1 MPKVEHE
8 NIDNLNAVLT
18 VTLEKSD
25 YEPKFKTEL
34 NKYRKQANMKGFRKG
49 KTPASVLKKMYGK
62 GVLADVI
69 NEMLQK
75 ELYDYLTDN
84 DIKILGQPL
93 PSADQEPQD
102 FDLKTFQDYVF
113 KFDLGLAPDFE
124 VQGAD
129 EHTTFE
135 KMVVEPSEEMIDED
149 LQAARKRN
157 GERKA
162 VEDTIQENDMVKLE
176 VAELDGDALKADGI
190 TSEFSLLIGNN
201 TNEELKQTLEEKKQ
215 GDKLKIDILNVEN
228 GRDEDYARRY
238 YLSLDEDEGDENED
252 AEKAFNNEF
261 EATIVEVTRIAPA
274 EMDQEFFD
282 QTFGEGEVTSEAE
295 ARDKIREQI
304 KGFYN
309 SQAEALMSRDI
320 QEKLLELNPMAFP
333 EAFLKRWMQANN
345 EEVDEETIEAEYDN
359 FEKNLQWSLIRN
371 KLVEQFEIEVNN
383 DDIVEAA
390 RRRIRQYFGGQSMPG
405 MEQIVDSTA
414 QRILQ
419 DQKQVEQLYEEV
431 LTDRTFE
438 VLIEKVNVEEK
449 SVSLE
454 EFEEAVKAAQAAN
467 TPAAAEEE
475 E

>member
-34 NKYRKQANMKGFRKG
+34 NKYRKQANMKGFRRG
-49 KTPASVLKKMYGK
+49 KTPTSVLKKMYGK

-84 DIKILGQPL
+84 NIKILGQPL
-93 PSADQEPQD
+93 PAEDQEQMD
-102 FDLKTFQDYVF
+102 FDLKAPQDYVF
-113 KFDLGLAPDFE
+113 KFDLGLAPAFE

-135 KMVVEPSEEMIDED
+135 KMAVEPSEEMIED
-149 LQAARKRN
+149 DLLAARKRH

-162 VEDTIQENDMVKLE
+162 VEEEITDNDMIKLE
-176 VAELDGDALKADGI
+176 VAELEDGSLKAEGI
-190 TSEFSLLIGNN
+190 TSEFSLLVGQN
-201 TNEELKQTLEEKKQ
+201 TNADFKAALEGKKQ
-215 GDKLKIDILNVEN
+215 GDKVAVNILSLEE
-228 GRDEDYARRY
+228 GRDEDYARKY
-238 YLSLDEDEGDENED
+238 YLNLGDEDDRT
-252 AEKAFNNEF
+252 FNPEF
-261 EATIVEVTRIAPA
+261 EATIAEVTRIIPA
-274 EMDQEFFD
+274 ELDQEFFD
-282 QTFGEGEVTSEAE
+282 KNFGEGEVSSEEE
-295 ARDKIREQI
+295 AREKLREQT

-320 QEKLLELNPMAFP
+320 QEKLLELNPMTFP
-333 EAFLKRWMQANN
+333 EGFLKRWMKANN
-345 EEVDEETIEAEYDN
+345 EGVEDATIEKEYEN

-371 KLVEQFEIEVNN
+371 KLVESFEIEVNN
-383 DDIVEAA
+383 DDIAEAA
-390 RRRIRQYFGGQSMPG
+390 RRRIRQYFGGQAMPG
-405 MEQIVDSTA
+405 MEEIINSTA

-419 DQKQVEQLYEEV
+419 DQQQVEQLYEEV

-438 VLIEKVNVEEK
+438 VLIEKVNVEDK
-449 SVSLE
+449 AVSLE

-467 TPAAAEEE
+467 APAVPAEEE

>member
-25 YEPKFKTEL
+25 YESKFKTEL

-69 NEMLQK
+69 NEMLQQ
-75 ELYDYLTDN
+75 ELYDYLTNN

-93 PSADQEPQD
+93 PSADQELQD
-102 FDLKTFQDYVF
+102 FDLKTFRDYVF

-124 VQGAD
+124 VEGAD
-129 EHTTFE
+129 ENTTFE
-135 KMVVEPSEEMIDED
+135 KMAVDPSEEMVDED
-149 LQAARKRN
+149 LQAARKRS

-162 VEDTIQENDMVKLE
+162 VEEEIRDNDMVKLE
-176 VAELDGDALKADGI
+176 IVELDGETPKEDGI
-190 TSEFSLLIGNN
+190 TSEFSLLIGQN
-201 TNEELKQTLEEKKQ
+201 TNEDLKKTLSEKKQ
-215 GDKLKIDILNVEN
+215 GDKLKVDLLNVEE
-228 GRDEDYARRY
+228 GRDEDYARKY
-238 YLSLDEDEGDENED
+238 YLNMDEEDERT
-252 AEKAFNNEF
+252 FNNEF
-261 EATIVEVTRIAPA
+261 EATIAEVTRIAPA

-282 QTFGEGEVTSEAE
+282 QNFGEGEVSSEEE
-295 ARDKIREQI
+295 AREKIRERI
-304 KGFYN
+304 TGFYN

-320 QEKLLELNPMAFP
+320 QEKLLELNPMEFP
-333 EAFLKRWMQANN
+333 EGFLKRWMKSNN
-345 EEVDEETIEAEYDN
+345 EEVEAEVIEKEYDH

-371 KLVEQFEIEVNN
+371 KLVERFGIEVGNE
-383 DDIVEAA
+383 DLVEAA
-390 RRRIRQYFGGQSMPG
+390 RNRIRQYFGGQSMPG

-431 LTDRTFE
+431 LTDRTFDA
-438 VLIEKVNVEEK
+438 LIKNVKVAEKK
-449 SVSLE
+449 VSLE
-454 EFEEAVKAAQAAN
+454 VFEEAVKAAQAAN
-467 TPAAAEEE
+467 APAALAEEE